1 MKMLINNIYLRIFII
16 AMIIILLLVPTFLI
30 EKQVEERENINKIA
44 IEDVSSKW
52 SGSQKISGP
61 FLSIPI
67 IRYEKVTKNSS
78 ENLVSEVI
86 DQVQLFPT
94 EYKINGIVS
103 PEIRYRSIY
112 EVVVYNSIIN
122 VSGFFNIE
130 DLKSNNFDYKNLQLD
145 NAILNFG
152 ITDLRGIENQIQLLW
167 NNDSYIFNPGVTNN
181 YVVSKGI
188 STPVKLSFNFST
200 YQFSFI
206 LNLKGSQNLY
216 FNPVGKVTDITLKS
230 SWINPS
236 FNGAYLPDDRQISK
250 SGFSAHWNILNLN
263 RNFPQ
268 VWINDSYNL
277 NDSELGVDLIQ
288 PIDIYQKTYRA
299 IKYAFLTL
307 CLTFL
312 AFFFI
317 ETLKKKFIHPVQY
330 LLIGISLVLFYS
342 LLLSTS
348 EYINYYIS
356 YAISAILTIL
366 LISGYVR
373 AILKSNK
380 LTLLMS
386 LMLVI
391 LYSFIFIII
400 QLQDSALLVGSLG
413 IFIILAVVMFLSRK
427 IDWQNLTN
435 SSNNQVH

>member
-1 MKMLINNIYLRIFII
+1 
-16 AMIIILLLVPTFLI
+16 MIIILLLVPTFLI

>member
-1 MKMLINNIYLRIFII
+1 
-16 AMIIILLLVPTFLI
+16 
-30 EKQVEERENINKIA
+30 
-44 IEDVSSKW
+44 
-52 SGSQKISGP
+52 
-61 FLSIPI
+61 
-67 IRYEKVTKNSS
+67 
-78 ENLVSEVI
+78 
-86 DQVQLFPT
+86 
-94 EYKINGIVS
+94 
-103 PEIRYRSIY
+103 
-112 EVVVYNSIIN
+112 
-122 VSGFFNIE
+122 
-130 DLKSNNFDYKNLQLD
+130 
-145 NAILNFG
+145 
-152 ITDLRGIENQIQLLW
+152 
-167 NNDSYIFNPGVTNN
+167 
-181 YVVSKGI
+181 
-188 STPVKLSFNFST
+188 
-200 YQFSFI
+200 

-230 SWINPS
+230 SWNNPS

-277 NDSELGVDLIQ
+277 NDSELGVDLIL

-348 EYINYYIS
+348 EYINYYLS

>member
-1 MKMLINNIYLRIFII
+1 MKMLINNIYLRILII
-16 AMIIILLLVPTFLI
+16 AMIILLLLVPTFLI
-30 EKQVEERENINKIA
+30 ENQIKEREKINKDA
-44 IEDVSSKW
+44 IEEVSSKW

-61 FLSIPI
+61 FLSIPNI
-67 IRYEKVTKNSS
+67 HYQKIKKNGS
-78 ENLVSEVI
+78 ENLETEII
-86 DQVQLFPT
+86 DQIHLFPS
-94 EYKINGIVS
+94 EFKINGVIN

-112 EVVVYNSIIN
+112 EVVVYNSYLEI
-122 VSGFFNIE
+122 SGYFKTE
-130 DLKSNNFDYKNLQLD
+130 DLKSNNLDFKNLQFN
-145 NAILNFG
+145 NATLNFG
-152 ITDLRGIENQIQLLW
+152 ITDLRGIEKQVQLLW
-167 NNDSYIFNPGVTNN
+167 NGESYFFNPGVSNKH
-181 YVVSKGI
+181 VVSKGI
-188 STPVKLSFNFST
+188 STPVKMIVNDSV
-200 YQFSFI
+200 YQFSFK
-206 LNLKGSQNLY
+206 LKLKGSQKLY
-216 FNPVGKVTDITLKS
+216 FNPVGKISDITLKS
-230 SWINPS
+230 TWNNPS
-236 FNGAYLPDDRQISK
+236 FNGAFLPDERQISG

-268 VWINDSYNL
+268 VWINDSN
-277 NDSELGVDLIQ
+277 NMSDSEFGVDLIL

-330 LLIGISLVLFYS
+330 LLIGISLVVFYS

-348 EYINYYIS
+348 EYINYYWS
-356 YAISAILTIL
+356 YAISAVLTIL

-380 LTLLMS
+380 FAILILLLLT
-386 LMLVI
+386 V
-391 LYSFIFIII
+391 LYTFIFIII

-413 IFIILAVVMFLSRK
+413 IFIILAIVMFLSRK

-435 SSNNQVH
+435 SADNQLQ